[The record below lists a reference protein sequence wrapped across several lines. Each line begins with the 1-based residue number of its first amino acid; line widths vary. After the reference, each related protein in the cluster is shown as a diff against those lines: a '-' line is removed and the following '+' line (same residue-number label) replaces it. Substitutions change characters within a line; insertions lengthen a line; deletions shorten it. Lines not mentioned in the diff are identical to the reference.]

1 MVETGVFAAGSLA
14 NRDETCQLLSPEA
27 LQALAHLTLPGKKET
42 LSSADF
48 IEHLFARAPRELLK
62 GRTSAEIARVTS
74 DTLCIL
80 EEMPQAP
87 HNIAIKACK
96 GLQGSSLVIALPDCP
111 FIISS
116 IAERLAEAH
125 VTVETFQHPIFVFRG
140 SPVALSYIELSDPEE
155 PADLSPLTASLHS
168 TLASLEVIVAD
179 FDAMRSATTSSITKH
194 QHSVTSSPFGELQ
207 LSEVRD
213 FARWLADGS
222 FFFLGT
228 ARWALDDSLRASDEL
243 GVYRTSDKC
252 KENLVHEVRE
262 DIQALITSGH
272 QLSIRKFRTSSPVHR
287 PATVVN
293 ILIREESTPC
303 SVISISGYLTSK
315 AWAHESED
323 IPILRLKVAQIV
335 TQEGVLANTH
345 DYKYRIEVID
355 NMPTDEA
362 LSMPVG
368 DISEI
373 AQLALGVFSS
383 HCMRTKIF
391 IDALRRRTLTVVI
404 LPTERYSAAVRNSI
418 QSTLEKTLR
427 APPGSSDVHLD
438 SSKRRQLRLYIS
450 TPLPRDFSGNIPEGL
465 LSRSF
470 QHAASTWAE
479 RLTEAVPERYHD
491 LTTHE
496 IFPKDYQA
504 ATEIQEAAVDVS
516 TIESLSPS
524 SPIAV
529 SMFSTPESPRPP
541 LLSIFSL
548 GSTISISQATPVLEN
563 IGLEVLSAHSYPC
576 VLQRRTIYLLKLAVR
591 PYDGEAIN
599 AFAFNAAVA
608 QGLTEVF
615 RGRALNDPLNLL
627 LRRTPLSVR
636 DITVLRAYC
645 ALLWQIKKI
654 STKRTMWEALA
665 NAPDVALALF
675 RLFQDMF
682 DPSIHISL
690 EERRARQA
698 SHDLFIREALRRVP
712 DISHDRVLRS
722 LFTLVQNTVRTNFYS
737 GTDTLALKI
746 KPNSIEFMPHPRPLF
761 EIFVFS
767 PRIEGTHLRSARVA
781 RGGIRWS
788 ERLDDY
794 RSEVLGLMKT
804 QRVKNVIIVPSGAKG
819 GFVIKQAPSDPEQIP
834 SQVERAYREYI
845 TALLSLA
852 DNEIKGSVAHPPEC
866 IVHDEPDPYFVVAAD
881 KGTATFS
888 DVANTI
894 AVQDFSFWLGDAFAS
909 GGSNGYDHKKYGI
922 TAKGGWECVLRHFRD
937 LGIDYEQRSF
947 TAVGIG
953 DMSGDVFGNALL
965 LHRNISLIAAFNH
978 KHIFI
983 DPHPNN
989 QMAFAERQRLFNTP
1003 RTQWSDFRPDAISG
1017 GGGVFNRFDKEITL
1031 SVEARRALGIGDS
1044 APATMDG
1051 ETLISFI
1058 LRAPVDLLWNGGI
1071 GTYVKASSESHGD
1084 VNDGTNDRVRINA
1097 DELCARVVGEGGNLG
1112 FTQRARIEFALRGG
1126 RINTDAIDNSGG
1138 VDLSDHEVNLKL
1150 LLNPLVRDQSLPLDD
1165 RNSLLQ
1171 EIAGDVV
1178 ESVLH
1183 HNRSQALM
1191 LTIAQRRSV
1200 DTVEHYRALIRDMNR
1215 LGYLDRAR
1223 DNLPDDEELDERIS
1237 LKCGLTRSELAFCSA
1252 AVKMWM
1258 KEELC
1263 KSDLCLDSSLEGV
1276 LMNYF
1281 PAAVRERFA
1290 EAIKQH
1296 PLRREIVAS
1305 ELANE
1310 IISAVDIPFL
1320 YTTTSASGHTLP
1332 ALVSSLVAADRILG
1346 LSPLRATL
1354 HELDRVGNVE
1364 AFVGTWELCG
1374 DTLRRAGIWLLGAHS
1389 SSTSLSKLIAL
1400 YQPGFESLL
1409 CDEIRT
1415 HREPLHG
1422 FDKRISAQLGL
1433 LPNIMTILEVV
1444 WTAQQYKQPESDVAT
1459 VMRLVVAS
1467 MVVQPVLSAE
1477 HTVRPSNKWEQELVR
1492 ASYEEIRRALSR
1504 ITGQL
1509 CAQRITTADAIREHL
1524 AATPGL
1530 PSLCSTLADLSQKL
1544 ANEGSIEVA
1553 ALPVIAR
1560 QLRLVQEMQL
1570 GTQL

>member
-27 LQALAHLTLPGKKET
+27 LHALAHLTLPGKKET

-87 HNIAIKACK
+87 HSIAIKACK

-179 FDAMRSATTSSITKH
+179 FDAMRSATTSSITKY
-194 QHSVTSSPFGELQ
+194 QHPVTSSPFGELH
-207 LSEVRD
+207 LSEVTD

-262 DIQALITSGH
+262 DIHALLTSGH
-272 QLSIRKFRTSSPVHR
+272 HLSIRKCRISSPVHR

-293 ILIREESTPC
+293 ILIKEQSSTP
-303 SVISISGYLTSK
+303 SVTSISGYLTSK
-315 AWAHESED
+315 AWAHESAD

-335 TQEGVLANTH
+335 TQEGVLPNTH

-362 LSMPVG
+362 LSMPIS
-368 DISEI
+368 DIADV

-391 IDALRRRTLTVVI
+391 LDTLRRRTLTVVI

-427 APPGSSDVHLD
+427 APLGSSDVHLD

-450 TPLPRDFSGNIPEGL
+450 TPLPRDFSGDIPEEI

-470 QHAASTWAE
+470 EHAASTWDE
-479 RLTEAVPERYHD
+479 RLIEALPERYHD
-491 LTTHE
+491 LATPG

-504 ATEIQEAAVDVS
+504 ATETQEAAVDVS
-516 TIESLSPS
+516 TIDSLSPS

-576 VLQRRTIYLLKLAVR
+576 VLHRRTIYLLKLAVR

-599 AFAFNAAVA
+599 AAAFNAAVA

-722 LFTLVQNTVRTNFYS
+722 LFTLVQNTVRTNFYAGS
-737 GTDTLALKI
+737 DTLAFKI
-746 KPNSIEFMPHPRPLF
+746 KPPSIEFMPHPRPLF

-819 GFVIKQAPSDPEQIP
+819 GFVIKQIPSDSEQL
-834 SQVERAYREYI
+834 SAHVERAYREYI

-852 DNEIKGSVAHPPEC
+852 DNEVKGAVVHPPEC
-866 IVHDEPDPYFVVAAD
+866 IIHDEPDPYFVVAAD

-888 DVANTI
+888 DVANSI
-894 AVQDFSFWLGDAFAS
+894 AVRDFSFWLGDAFAS

-937 LGIDYEQRSF
+937 LGIYYEQKSF
-947 TAVGIG
+947 TTVGIG
-953 DMSGDVFGNALL
+953 DMSGDVFGNAMLL
-965 LHRNISLIAAFNH
+965 NQNISLIAAFNH

-983 DPHPNN
+983 DPRPDNDK
-989 QMAFAERQRLFNTP
+989 AFAERQRLFTTP
-1003 RTQWSDFRPDAISG
+1003 RTQWSDFRQDAISCG
-1017 GGGVFNRFDKEITL
+1017 GGIFNRFDKEITL
-1031 SVEARRALGIGDS
+1031 SAEARTALGIGES
-1044 APATMDG
+1044 APTTMDG
-1051 ETLISFI
+1051 ETLITFI

-1071 GTYVKASSESHGD
+1071 GTYVKASFESHGD

-1097 DELCARVVGEGGNLG
+1097 DELRARVVGEGGNLG
-1112 FTQRARIEFALRGG
+1112 FTQRARVEFALRGG

-1150 LLNPLVRDQSLPLDD
+1150 LLNPLVREGSLHIDD
-1165 RNSLLQ
+1165 RNTLLKA
-1171 EIAGDVV
+1171 IAADVV

-1191 LTIAQRRSV
+1191 LTIAQRRSA
-1200 DTVEHYRALIRDMNR
+1200 DSIEHYRTLIRDMNR
-1215 LGYLDRAR
+1215 LGYLDRTR
-1223 DNLPDDEELDERIS
+1223 DNLPNDEELDERAS
-1237 LKCGLTRSELAFCSA
+1237 LKTGLTRSELAFCSA

-1263 KSDLCLDSSLEGV
+1263 KSDLCLDASLESI

-1281 PAAVRERFA
+1281 PAAVRDRFPHSIR
-1290 EAIKQH
+1290 EH

-1310 IISAVDIPFL
+1310 LVSAVDIPAL
-1320 YTTTSASGHTLP
+1320 YTTATASGHALP
-1332 ALVSSLVAADRILG
+1332 AIVSSLVAADRILG
-1346 LSPLRATL
+1346 LSPLRAAL
-1354 HELDRVGNVE
+1354 HALDRVGDVE
-1364 AFVGTWELCG
+1364 AFLDSWGLCG
-1374 DTLRRAGIWLLGAHS
+1374 DTLRKAGVWLLGAHPP
-1389 SSTSLSKLIAL
+1389 STPVGELIAL
-1400 YQPGFESLL
+1400 YQPGFESLMR
-1409 CDEIRT
+1409 DEIQSL
-1415 HREPLHG
+1415 REPLCG
-1422 FDKRISAQLGL
+1422 LDKAASAQLAL
-1433 LPNIMTILEVV
+1433 LPNIVTTLEVL
-1444 WTAQQYKQPESDVAT
+1444 WTAQQYNKSASDVAK
-1459 VMRLVVAS
+1459 VMALVIAT
-1467 MVVQPVLSAE
+1467 MLVQEVLSAE
-1477 HTVRPSNKWEQELVR
+1477 QTVRPTNKWEQELIR
-1492 ASYEEIRRALSR
+1492 ASYEEIRRSLSR
-1504 ITGQL
+1504 ITGKL
-1509 CAQRITTADAIREHL
+1509 CAQGITTSEAVRAHL
-1524 AATPGL
+1524 ATTPGFS
-1530 PSLCSTLADLSQKL
+1530 SLCSTLTDLSQRPGGQHSL
-1544 ANEGSIEVA
+1544 EVA

-1560 QLRLVQEMQL
+1560 QLRLIQE
-1570 GTQL
+1570 G